1 MSRELRTV
9 KMKKSSGGI
18 KKSFTNKKFKSG
30 AYSSFI
36 TILVIAIVV
45 VVNLVFG
52 KLDLSSDLSSNSL
65 FTLSKDT
72 KKALKSAKN
81 SVTLYYLVTD
91 GKETEY
97 IEKVLDQYP
106 KASSKVKLKKIDPVV
121 NPGFASKY
129 LSESEA
135 GSVAQNDVIVVNDS
149 TKNSSY
155 VQSTDMYYSNTD
167 YSSYT
172 QSSGEYYLDVEGKIT
187 SAIQKVLAE
196 KKTKMYVLKGHDELE
211 VGTTMSTSF
220 SKMNIDTDELT
231 LYSEDKVPSDC
242 DILLINGATKDISK
256 EEKNKI
262 LSKKVASAKELEKE
276 ILEKAEIE
284 AKSKKERVISGA
296 KLKARNEKL
305 AAKQE
310 VIEEVFSKSVETLC
324 KLNDREFVKFIKDS
338 ILSLNIDGDE
348 TLILNE
354 DGNKIVSKEVVA
366 EINAELKAK
375 GLKGEIKIS
384 ETIGSFRGGFI
395 LEKGGVEI
403 NNTFESLVDSLKD
416 QLEFEVAK
424 VLFN

>member
-1 MSRELRTV
+1 MS
-9 KMKKSSGGI
+9 
-18 KKSFTNKKFKSG
+18 
-30 AYSSFI
+30 
-36 TILVIAIVV
+36 
-45 VVNLVFG
+45 VN
-52 KLDLSSDLSSNSL
+52 N
-65 FTLSKDT
+65 
-72 KKALKSAKN
+72 
-81 SVTLYYLVTD
+81 
-91 GKETEY
+91 
-97 IEKVLDQYP
+97 
-106 KASSKVKLKKIDPVV
+106 
-121 NPGFASKY
+121 
-129 LSESEA
+129 
-135 GSVAQNDVIVVNDS
+135 
-149 TKNSSY
+149 
-155 VQSTDMYYSNTD
+155 
-167 YSSYT
+167 
-172 QSSGEYYLDVEGKIT
+172 IT
-187 SAIQKVLAE
+187 SKILRDAEGRKESILATAE
-196 KKTKMYVLKGHDELE
+196 
-211 VGTTMSTSF
+211 
-220 SKMNIDTDELT
+220 
-231 LYSEDKVPSDC
+231 
-242 DILLINGATKDISK
+242 

-262 LSKKVASAKELEKE
+262 LSKKVASAKEL
-276 ILEKAEIE
+276 LEKAEIE

>member
-1 MSRELRTV
+1 MS
-9 KMKKSSGGI
+9 
-18 KKSFTNKKFKSG
+18 
-30 AYSSFI
+30 
-36 TILVIAIVV
+36 
-45 VVNLVFG
+45 VN
-52 KLDLSSDLSSNSL
+52 N
-65 FTLSKDT
+65 
-72 KKALKSAKN
+72 
-81 SVTLYYLVTD
+81 
-91 GKETEY
+91 
-97 IEKVLDQYP
+97 
-106 KASSKVKLKKIDPVV
+106 
-121 NPGFASKY
+121 
-129 LSESEA
+129 
-135 GSVAQNDVIVVNDS
+135 
-149 TKNSSY
+149 
-155 VQSTDMYYSNTD
+155 
-167 YSSYT
+167 
-172 QSSGEYYLDVEGKIT
+172 IT
-187 SAIQKVLAE
+187 SKILRDAEGRKESILATAE
-196 KKTKMYVLKGHDELE
+196 
-211 VGTTMSTSF
+211 
-220 SKMNIDTDELT
+220 
-231 LYSEDKVPSDC
+231 
-242 DILLINGATKDISK
+242 

-262 LSKKVASAKELEKE
+262 LSKKVASAKE

>member
-1 MSRELRTV
+1 MS
-9 KMKKSSGGI
+9 
-18 KKSFTNKKFKSG
+18 
-30 AYSSFI
+30 
-36 TILVIAIVV
+36 
-45 VVNLVFG
+45 VN
-52 KLDLSSDLSSNSL
+52 N
-65 FTLSKDT
+65 
-72 KKALKSAKN
+72 
-81 SVTLYYLVTD
+81 
-91 GKETEY
+91 
-97 IEKVLDQYP
+97 
-106 KASSKVKLKKIDPVV
+106 
-121 NPGFASKY
+121 
-129 LSESEA
+129 
-135 GSVAQNDVIVVNDS
+135 
-149 TKNSSY
+149 
-155 VQSTDMYYSNTD
+155 
-167 YSSYT
+167 
-172 QSSGEYYLDVEGKIT
+172 IT
-187 SAIQKVLAE
+187 SKILRDAEGRKESILATAE
-196 KKTKMYVLKGHDELE
+196 
-211 VGTTMSTSF
+211 
-220 SKMNIDTDELT
+220 
-231 LYSEDKVPSDC
+231 
-242 DILLINGATKDISK
+242 

-338 ILSLNIDGDE
+338 ILLLNIDGDE

-354 DGNKIVSKEVVA
+354 NGNKIVSKEVVA

>member
-1 MSRELRTV
+1 MS
-9 KMKKSSGGI
+9 
-18 KKSFTNKKFKSG
+18 
-30 AYSSFI
+30 
-36 TILVIAIVV
+36 
-45 VVNLVFG
+45 VN
-52 KLDLSSDLSSNSL
+52 N
-65 FTLSKDT
+65 
-72 KKALKSAKN
+72 
-81 SVTLYYLVTD
+81 
-91 GKETEY
+91 
-97 IEKVLDQYP
+97 
-106 KASSKVKLKKIDPVV
+106 
-121 NPGFASKY
+121 
-129 LSESEA
+129 
-135 GSVAQNDVIVVNDS
+135 
-149 TKNSSY
+149 
-155 VQSTDMYYSNTD
+155 
-167 YSSYT
+167 
-172 QSSGEYYLDVEGKIT
+172 IT
-187 SAIQKVLAE
+187 SKILRDAEGRKESILATAE
-196 KKTKMYVLKGHDELE
+196 
-211 VGTTMSTSF
+211 
-220 SKMNIDTDELT
+220 
-231 LYSEDKVPSDC
+231 
-242 DILLINGATKDISK
+242 

-284 AKSKKERVISGA
+284 AKSERVISGA

>member
-1 MSRELRTV
+1 MS
-9 KMKKSSGGI
+9 
-18 KKSFTNKKFKSG
+18 
-30 AYSSFI
+30 
-36 TILVIAIVV
+36 
-45 VVNLVFG
+45 VN
-52 KLDLSSDLSSNSL
+52 N
-65 FTLSKDT
+65 
-72 KKALKSAKN
+72 
-81 SVTLYYLVTD
+81 
-91 GKETEY
+91 
-97 IEKVLDQYP
+97 
-106 KASSKVKLKKIDPVV
+106 
-121 NPGFASKY
+121 
-129 LSESEA
+129 
-135 GSVAQNDVIVVNDS
+135 
-149 TKNSSY
+149 
-155 VQSTDMYYSNTD
+155 
-167 YSSYT
+167 
-172 QSSGEYYLDVEGKIT
+172 IT
-187 SAIQKVLAE
+187 SKILRDAEGRKESILATAE
-196 KKTKMYVLKGHDELE
+196 
-211 VGTTMSTSF
+211 
-220 SKMNIDTDELT
+220 
-231 LYSEDKVPSDC
+231 
-242 DILLINGATKDISK
+242 

-348 TLILNE
+348 TLILNN
-354 DGNKIVSKEVVA
+354 DGQKIVSKEVVA

>member
-1 MSRELRTV
+1 MS
-9 KMKKSSGGI
+9 
-18 KKSFTNKKFKSG
+18 
-30 AYSSFI
+30 
-36 TILVIAIVV
+36 
-45 VVNLVFG
+45 VN
-52 KLDLSSDLSSNSL
+52 N
-65 FTLSKDT
+65 
-72 KKALKSAKN
+72 
-81 SVTLYYLVTD
+81 
-91 GKETEY
+91 
-97 IEKVLDQYP
+97 
-106 KASSKVKLKKIDPVV
+106 
-121 NPGFASKY
+121 
-129 LSESEA
+129 
-135 GSVAQNDVIVVNDS
+135 
-149 TKNSSY
+149 
-155 VQSTDMYYSNTD
+155 
-167 YSSYT
+167 
-172 QSSGEYYLDVEGKIT
+172 IT
-187 SAIQKVLAE
+187 SKILRDAEGRKESILATAE
-196 KKTKMYVLKGHDELE
+196 
-211 VGTTMSTSF
+211 
-220 SKMNIDTDELT
+220 
-231 LYSEDKVPSDC
+231 
-242 DILLINGATKDISK
+242 

-262 LSKKVASAKELEKE
+262 LSKKVASAKELEKV
-276 ILEKAEIE
+276 ILGKAEIE

>member
-1 MSRELRTV
+1 MS
-9 KMKKSSGGI
+9 
-18 KKSFTNKKFKSG
+18 
-30 AYSSFI
+30 
-36 TILVIAIVV
+36 
-45 VVNLVFG
+45 VN
-52 KLDLSSDLSSNSL
+52 N
-65 FTLSKDT
+65 
-72 KKALKSAKN
+72 
-81 SVTLYYLVTD
+81 
-91 GKETEY
+91 
-97 IEKVLDQYP
+97 
-106 KASSKVKLKKIDPVV
+106 
-121 NPGFASKY
+121 
-129 LSESEA
+129 
-135 GSVAQNDVIVVNDS
+135 
-149 TKNSSY
+149 
-155 VQSTDMYYSNTD
+155 
-167 YSSYT
+167 
-172 QSSGEYYLDVEGKIT
+172 IT
-187 SAIQKVLAE
+187 SKILRDAEGRKESILATAE
-196 KKTKMYVLKGHDELE
+196 
-211 VGTTMSTSF
+211 
-220 SKMNIDTDELT
+220 
-231 LYSEDKVPSDC
+231 
-242 DILLINGATKDISK
+242 

-395 LEKGGVEI
+395 LENKGIEI
-403 NNTFESLVDSLKD
+403 NSTYEALVSSLRDE
-416 QLEFEVAK
+416 LEFEVAK

>member
-1 MSRELRTV
+1 MS
-9 KMKKSSGGI
+9 
-18 KKSFTNKKFKSG
+18 
-30 AYSSFI
+30 
-36 TILVIAIVV
+36 
-45 VVNLVFG
+45 VN
-52 KLDLSSDLSSNSL
+52 N
-65 FTLSKDT
+65 
-72 KKALKSAKN
+72 
-81 SVTLYYLVTD
+81 
-91 GKETEY
+91 
-97 IEKVLDQYP
+97 
-106 KASSKVKLKKIDPVV
+106 
-121 NPGFASKY
+121 
-129 LSESEA
+129 
-135 GSVAQNDVIVVNDS
+135 
-149 TKNSSY
+149 
-155 VQSTDMYYSNTD
+155 
-167 YSSYT
+167 
-172 QSSGEYYLDVEGKIT
+172 IT
-187 SAIQKVLAE
+187 SKILRDAEGRKESILATAE
-196 KKTKMYVLKGHDELE
+196 
-211 VGTTMSTSF
+211 
-220 SKMNIDTDELT
+220 
-231 LYSEDKVPSDC
+231 
-242 DILLINGATKDISK
+242 

-354 DGNKIVSKEVVA
+354 NGNKIVSKEVVA

-403 NNTFESLVDSLKD
+403 NKTFESLVDSLKD

>member
-1 MSRELRTV
+1 MS
-9 KMKKSSGGI
+9 
-18 KKSFTNKKFKSG
+18 
-30 AYSSFI
+30 
-36 TILVIAIVV
+36 
-45 VVNLVFG
+45 VN
-52 KLDLSSDLSSNSL
+52 N
-65 FTLSKDT
+65 
-72 KKALKSAKN
+72 
-81 SVTLYYLVTD
+81 
-91 GKETEY
+91 
-97 IEKVLDQYP
+97 
-106 KASSKVKLKKIDPVV
+106 
-121 NPGFASKY
+121 
-129 LSESEA
+129 
-135 GSVAQNDVIVVNDS
+135 
-149 TKNSSY
+149 
-155 VQSTDMYYSNTD
+155 
-167 YSSYT
+167 
-172 QSSGEYYLDVEGKIT
+172 IT
-187 SAIQKVLAE
+187 SKILRDAEGRKESILATAE
-196 KKTKMYVLKGHDELE
+196 
-211 VGTTMSTSF
+211 
-220 SKMNIDTDELT
+220 
-231 LYSEDKVPSDC
+231 
-242 DILLINGATKDISK
+242 

-262 LSKKVASAKELEKE
+262 LSKKVASATELEKE

-296 KLKARNEKL
+296 KHKARNEKL

-366 EINAELKAK
+366 EINTELKAK

>member
-1 MSRELRTV
+1 MS
-9 KMKKSSGGI
+9 
-18 KKSFTNKKFKSG
+18 
-30 AYSSFI
+30 
-36 TILVIAIVV
+36 
-45 VVNLVFG
+45 VN
-52 KLDLSSDLSSNSL
+52 N
-65 FTLSKDT
+65 
-72 KKALKSAKN
+72 
-81 SVTLYYLVTD
+81 
-91 GKETEY
+91 
-97 IEKVLDQYP
+97 
-106 KASSKVKLKKIDPVV
+106 
-121 NPGFASKY
+121 
-129 LSESEA
+129 
-135 GSVAQNDVIVVNDS
+135 
-149 TKNSSY
+149 
-155 VQSTDMYYSNTD
+155 
-167 YSSYT
+167 
-172 QSSGEYYLDVEGKIT
+172 IT
-187 SAIQKVLAE
+187 SKILRDAEGRKESILAAAE
-196 KKTKMYVLKGHDELE
+196 
-211 VGTTMSTSF
+211 
-220 SKMNIDTDELT
+220 
-231 LYSEDKVPSDC
+231 
-242 DILLINGATKDISK
+242 

-262 LSKKVASAKELEKE
+262 LSKKVASAKE

>member
-1 MSRELRTV
+1 MS
-9 KMKKSSGGI
+9 
-18 KKSFTNKKFKSG
+18 
-30 AYSSFI
+30 
-36 TILVIAIVV
+36 
-45 VVNLVFG
+45 VN
-52 KLDLSSDLSSNSL
+52 N
-65 FTLSKDT
+65 
-72 KKALKSAKN
+72 
-81 SVTLYYLVTD
+81 
-91 GKETEY
+91 
-97 IEKVLDQYP
+97 
-106 KASSKVKLKKIDPVV
+106 
-121 NPGFASKY
+121 
-129 LSESEA
+129 
-135 GSVAQNDVIVVNDS
+135 
-149 TKNSSY
+149 
-155 VQSTDMYYSNTD
+155 
-167 YSSYT
+167 
-172 QSSGEYYLDVEGKIT
+172 IT
-187 SAIQKVLAE
+187 SKILRDAEGRKESILATAE
-196 KKTKMYVLKGHDELE
+196 
-211 VGTTMSTSF
+211 
-220 SKMNIDTDELT
+220 
-231 LYSEDKVPSDC
+231 
-242 DILLINGATKDISK
+242 

-395 LEKGGVEI
+395 LEKGGVE
-403 NNTFESLVDSLKD
+403 
-416 QLEFEVAK
+416 FEVAK

>member
-1 MSRELRTV
+1 MSNV
-9 KMKKSSGGI
+9 K
-18 KKSFTNKKFKSG
+18 N
-30 AYSSFI
+30 I
-36 TILVIAIVV
+36 TSKIL
-45 VVNLVFG
+45 
-52 KLDLSSDLSSNSL
+52 
-65 FTLSKDT
+65 KD
-72 KKALKSAKN
+72 AEA
-81 SVTLYYLVTD
+81 
-91 GKETEY
+91 GKEN
-97 IEKVLDQYP
+97 I
-106 KASSKVKLKKIDPVV
+106 
-121 NPGFASKY
+121 
-129 LSESEA
+129 
-135 GSVAQNDVIVVNDS
+135 
-149 TKNSSY
+149 
-155 VQSTDMYYSNTD
+155 
-167 YSSYT
+167 
-172 QSSGEYYLDVEGKIT
+172 
-187 SAIQKVLAE
+187 LATAE
-196 KKTKMYVLKGHDELE
+196 
-211 VGTTMSTSF
+211 
-220 SKMNIDTDELT
+220 
-231 LYSEDKVPSDC
+231 
-242 DILLINGATKDISK
+242 

-262 LSKKVASAKELEKE
+262 LSKKISSANEIAQE

>member
-1 MSRELRTV
+1 MS
-9 KMKKSSGGI
+9 
-18 KKSFTNKKFKSG
+18 
-30 AYSSFI
+30 
-36 TILVIAIVV
+36 
-45 VVNLVFG
+45 VN
-52 KLDLSSDLSSNSL
+52 N
-65 FTLSKDT
+65 
-72 KKALKSAKN
+72 
-81 SVTLYYLVTD
+81 
-91 GKETEY
+91 
-97 IEKVLDQYP
+97 
-106 KASSKVKLKKIDPVV
+106 
-121 NPGFASKY
+121 
-129 LSESEA
+129 
-135 GSVAQNDVIVVNDS
+135 
-149 TKNSSY
+149 
-155 VQSTDMYYSNTD
+155 
-167 YSSYT
+167 
-172 QSSGEYYLDVEGKIT
+172 IT
-187 SAIQKVLAE
+187 SKILRDAEGRKESILATAE
-196 KKTKMYVLKGHDELE
+196 
-211 VGTTMSTSF
+211 
-220 SKMNIDTDELT
+220 
-231 LYSEDKVPSDC
+231 
-242 DILLINGATKDISK
+242 

-262 LSKKVASAKELEKE
+262 LAKKVASAKDLEKE

>member
-1 MSRELRTV
+1 MS
-9 KMKKSSGGI
+9 
-18 KKSFTNKKFKSG
+18 
-30 AYSSFI
+30 
-36 TILVIAIVV
+36 
-45 VVNLVFG
+45 VN
-52 KLDLSSDLSSNSL
+52 N
-65 FTLSKDT
+65 
-72 KKALKSAKN
+72 
-81 SVTLYYLVTD
+81 
-91 GKETEY
+91 
-97 IEKVLDQYP
+97 
-106 KASSKVKLKKIDPVV
+106 
-121 NPGFASKY
+121 
-129 LSESEA
+129 
-135 GSVAQNDVIVVNDS
+135 
-149 TKNSSY
+149 
-155 VQSTDMYYSNTD
+155 
-167 YSSYT
+167 
-172 QSSGEYYLDVEGKIT
+172 IT
-187 SAIQKVLAE
+187 SKILRDAEGRKESILAAAE
-196 KKTKMYVLKGHDELE
+196 
-211 VGTTMSTSF
+211 
-220 SKMNIDTDELT
+220 
-231 LYSEDKVPSDC
+231 
-242 DILLINGATKDISK
+242 

-262 LSKKVASAKELEKE
+262 LSKKVASAKELETE

-284 AKSKKERVISGA
+284 AKSKRERVISGA

-366 EINAELKAK
+366 EIK

>member
-1 MSRELRTV
+1 MS
-9 KMKKSSGGI
+9 
-18 KKSFTNKKFKSG
+18 
-30 AYSSFI
+30 
-36 TILVIAIVV
+36 
-45 VVNLVFG
+45 VN
-52 KLDLSSDLSSNSL
+52 N
-65 FTLSKDT
+65 
-72 KKALKSAKN
+72 
-81 SVTLYYLVTD
+81 
-91 GKETEY
+91 
-97 IEKVLDQYP
+97 
-106 KASSKVKLKKIDPVV
+106 
-121 NPGFASKY
+121 
-129 LSESEA
+129 
-135 GSVAQNDVIVVNDS
+135 
-149 TKNSSY
+149 
-155 VQSTDMYYSNTD
+155 
-167 YSSYT
+167 
-172 QSSGEYYLDVEGKIT
+172 IT
-187 SAIQKVLAE
+187 SKILRDAEGRKESILATAE
-196 KKTKMYVLKGHDELE
+196 
-211 VGTTMSTSF
+211 
-220 SKMNIDTDELT
+220 
-231 LYSEDKVPSDC
+231 
-242 DILLINGATKDISK
+242 

-262 LSKKVASAKELEKE
+262 LSKKVASEKE

>member
-1 MSRELRTV
+1 MS
-9 KMKKSSGGI
+9 
-18 KKSFTNKKFKSG
+18 
-30 AYSSFI
+30 
-36 TILVIAIVV
+36 
-45 VVNLVFG
+45 VN
-52 KLDLSSDLSSNSL
+52 N
-65 FTLSKDT
+65 
-72 KKALKSAKN
+72 
-81 SVTLYYLVTD
+81 
-91 GKETEY
+91 
-97 IEKVLDQYP
+97 
-106 KASSKVKLKKIDPVV
+106 
-121 NPGFASKY
+121 
-129 LSESEA
+129 
-135 GSVAQNDVIVVNDS
+135 
-149 TKNSSY
+149 
-155 VQSTDMYYSNTD
+155 
-167 YSSYT
+167 
-172 QSSGEYYLDVEGKIT
+172 IT
-187 SAIQKVLAE
+187 SKILRDAEGRKESILATAE
-196 KKTKMYVLKGHDELE
+196 
-211 VGTTMSTSF
+211 
-220 SKMNIDTDELT
+220 
-231 LYSEDKVPSDC
+231 
-242 DILLINGATKDISK
+242 

-262 LSKKVASAKELEKE
+262 LSKKISSANEIAQE
-276 ILEKAEIE
+276 ILEKAEVE

>member
-1 MSRELRTV
+1 MS
-9 KMKKSSGGI
+9 
-18 KKSFTNKKFKSG
+18 
-30 AYSSFI
+30 
-36 TILVIAIVV
+36 
-45 VVNLVFG
+45 VN
-52 KLDLSSDLSSNSL
+52 N
-65 FTLSKDT
+65 
-72 KKALKSAKN
+72 
-81 SVTLYYLVTD
+81 
-91 GKETEY
+91 
-97 IEKVLDQYP
+97 
-106 KASSKVKLKKIDPVV
+106 
-121 NPGFASKY
+121 
-129 LSESEA
+129 
-135 GSVAQNDVIVVNDS
+135 
-149 TKNSSY
+149 
-155 VQSTDMYYSNTD
+155 
-167 YSSYT
+167 
-172 QSSGEYYLDVEGKIT
+172 IT
-187 SAIQKVLAE
+187 SKILRDAEGRKESILATAE
-196 KKTKMYVLKGHDELE
+196 
-211 VGTTMSTSF
+211 
-220 SKMNIDTDELT
+220 
-231 LYSEDKVPSDC
+231 
-242 DILLINGATKDISK
+242 

-403 NNTFESLVDSLKD
+403 NNTFESLVDSLKE

-424 VLFN
+424 VLFS

>member
-1 MSRELRTV
+1 MS
-9 KMKKSSGGI
+9 
-18 KKSFTNKKFKSG
+18 
-30 AYSSFI
+30 
-36 TILVIAIVV
+36 
-45 VVNLVFG
+45 VN
-52 KLDLSSDLSSNSL
+52 N
-65 FTLSKDT
+65 
-72 KKALKSAKN
+72 
-81 SVTLYYLVTD
+81 
-91 GKETEY
+91 
-97 IEKVLDQYP
+97 
-106 KASSKVKLKKIDPVV
+106 
-121 NPGFASKY
+121 
-129 LSESEA
+129 
-135 GSVAQNDVIVVNDS
+135 
-149 TKNSSY
+149 
-155 VQSTDMYYSNTD
+155 
-167 YSSYT
+167 
-172 QSSGEYYLDVEGKIT
+172 IT
-187 SAIQKVLAE
+187 SKILRDAEGRKESILATAE
-196 KKTKMYVLKGHDELE
+196 
-211 VGTTMSTSF
+211 
-220 SKMNIDTDELT
+220 
-231 LYSEDKVPSDC
+231 
-242 DILLINGATKDISK
+242 

-310 VIEEVFSKSVETLC
+310 VIEEVFSKSVEKLC

-395 LEKGGVEI
+395 LENNGIEI
-403 NNTFESLVDSLKD
+403 NSTYEALVSSLRDE
-416 QLEFEVAK
+416 LEFEVAK

>member
-1 MSRELRTV
+1 MS
-9 KMKKSSGGI
+9 
-18 KKSFTNKKFKSG
+18 
-30 AYSSFI
+30 
-36 TILVIAIVV
+36 
-45 VVNLVFG
+45 VN
-52 KLDLSSDLSSNSL
+52 N
-65 FTLSKDT
+65 
-72 KKALKSAKN
+72 
-81 SVTLYYLVTD
+81 
-91 GKETEY
+91 
-97 IEKVLDQYP
+97 
-106 KASSKVKLKKIDPVV
+106 
-121 NPGFASKY
+121 
-129 LSESEA
+129 
-135 GSVAQNDVIVVNDS
+135 
-149 TKNSSY
+149 
-155 VQSTDMYYSNTD
+155 
-167 YSSYT
+167 
-172 QSSGEYYLDVEGKIT
+172 IT
-187 SAIQKVLAE
+187 SKILRDAEGRKESILATAE
-196 KKTKMYVLKGHDELE
+196 
-211 VGTTMSTSF
+211 
-220 SKMNIDTDELT
+220 
-231 LYSEDKVPSDC
+231 
-242 DILLINGATKDISK
+242 

-384 ETIGSFRGGFI
+384 ETIGSFSGGFI

>member
-1 MSRELRTV
+1 MS
-9 KMKKSSGGI
+9 
-18 KKSFTNKKFKSG
+18 
-30 AYSSFI
+30 
-36 TILVIAIVV
+36 
-45 VVNLVFG
+45 VN
-52 KLDLSSDLSSNSL
+52 N
-65 FTLSKDT
+65 
-72 KKALKSAKN
+72 
-81 SVTLYYLVTD
+81 
-91 GKETEY
+91 
-97 IEKVLDQYP
+97 
-106 KASSKVKLKKIDPVV
+106 
-121 NPGFASKY
+121 
-129 LSESEA
+129 
-135 GSVAQNDVIVVNDS
+135 
-149 TKNSSY
+149 
-155 VQSTDMYYSNTD
+155 
-167 YSSYT
+167 
-172 QSSGEYYLDVEGKIT
+172 IT
-187 SAIQKVLAE
+187 SKILRDAEGRKESILATAE
-196 KKTKMYVLKGHDELE
+196 
-211 VGTTMSTSF
+211 
-220 SKMNIDTDELT
+220 
-231 LYSEDKVPSDC
+231 
-242 DILLINGATKDISK
+242 

-354 DGNKIVSKEVVA
+354 NGNKIVSKEVVA

-384 ETIGSFRGGFI
+384 ETIGLFRGGFI